1 MINKQDY
8 SNYFT
13 QDIDMVKGDT
23 LSFDFLL
30 QNTNYGSPSQID
42 PKIVFACADESDIL
56 FTASRDTAEG
66 IYDGIT
72 IVGHD
77 DRTNTTTYNVRI
89 APDKT
94 KNLDLARYYYDL
106 EATIGSDVFTL
117 MRGRLTLLRE
127 IAP

>member
-1 MINKQDY
+1 MINKQDF
-8 SNYFT
+8 SNYWV

-23 LSFDFLL
+23 LSFDFQLK
-30 QNTNYGSPSQID
+30 NTNYGSPSQID
-42 PKIVFACADESDIL
+42 PKIVFTCADESNEL
-56 FTASRDTAEG
+56 FTATRSASEG

-89 APDKT
+89 APNKT
-94 KNLDLARYYYDL
+94 KNLDVARYYYDL
-106 EATIGSDVFTL
+106 EIIIGEDVFTL

-127 IAP
+127 ITT